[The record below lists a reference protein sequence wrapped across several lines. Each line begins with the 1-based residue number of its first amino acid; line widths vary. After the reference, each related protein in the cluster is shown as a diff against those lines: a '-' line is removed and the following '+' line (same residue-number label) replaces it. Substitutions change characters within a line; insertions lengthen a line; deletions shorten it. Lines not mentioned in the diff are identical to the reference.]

1 VALNFLSFF
10 FSFSDFGWDWGPAF
24 INTGIN
30 GGITFYQTE
39 IMKLNGIVIDQSL
52 SEDLSSASVTVSVF
66 GRVSSSS
73 MKSAIG
79 MSLFFNNE
87 NTMNKEVDISHCSA
101 TEENCKISLGSFTVN
116 KPNLWW
122 PIGYGKQHRYD
133 LTVKLEDG
141 QSLSRKVG
149 FRSVK
154 LIQSPITSS
163 EKKKSME
170 EETKVEAEVKLGS
183 SPLPA
188 LFYFEI
194 NNIPIF
200 MKGANFIPIDSFHTR
215 VHHSDREYI
224 LQAAAEANMNM
235 IRVWGGGIYQTDDF
249 YNLADELGLMIWQ
262 EVMLA
267 CSLYPTNKE
276 FLSEVQKEVEYQAI
290 RLLGGSHPSIVV
302 IGGNNE
308 NEVALNWF
316 SSSLNNRDLYVSDYS
331 QLYGKTI
338 YPTLEAILGKGFL
351 SSQLS
356 WVDSS
361 PSNGLIST
369 EPYAKIWGA
378 ASTEVAG
385 DVHFYDYACDCEN
398 YISFPEAKFISE
410 FGFQTMPSFLTYEP
424 VTIEEDWN
432 PNSDLMLYRQ
442 RHENGNNQIT
452 QQIEKHYNLPF
463 QCDNEI
469 KGQQR
474 YYDMFLYLVGI
485 QQSRCYETA
494 INRWRQLHGVDD
506 QNNRYTMGI
515 LYWQLNDIW
524 QGPSWSSMEYGGQW
538 KPLQSTVKRSY
549 SSVVVTSSYQQV
561 LNETD
566 TNNEESRL
574 FEIFGI
580 NDIANEDILMHIT
593 VELKSWKSSFSSI
606 VLYEKTH
613 QLRRGSHLLTS
624 FSLTSDYLASKGECS
639 FTSCYIKMSSKSI
652 DVDQSHYNNVHI
664 TSLSSMKIS
673 SLASSTDFHFTNF
686 QQIDNHH
693 VSFDFSVS
701 ETSPFTFF
709 ELKASRHNKEQTTA
723 IYNKNAGWFSDN
735 NFHAEKDEKYTIS
748 YFSYHNEITINDF
761 KIRLQGRSLQHLYNC
776 NLPLFHP

>member
-1 VALNFLSFF
+1 
-10 FSFSDFGWDWGPAF
+10 
-24 INTGIN
+24 
-30 GGITFYQTE
+30 
-39 IMKLNGIVIDQSL
+39 MKLNGIVIDQSL
-52 SEDLSSASVTVSVF
+52 NGDLSSASVTVSVF

-73 MKSAIG
+73 TKSTIG
-79 MSLFFNNE
+79 ISLFFNNE
-87 NTMNKEVDISHCSA
+87 NTFNKEVDISHCSA
-101 TEENCKISLGSFTVN
+101 NEENCKISLGSFTVN
-116 KPNLWW
+116 KPELWW
-122 PIGYGKQHRYD
+122 PVGYGKQYLYD

-141 QSLSRKVG
+141 QSLNRRIG

-163 EKKKSME
+163 SQKEKKLME
-170 EETKVEAEVKLGS
+170 EEQAKEEATVKLGN
-183 SPLPA
+183 SPSPA

-200 MKGANFIPIDSFHTR
+200 MKGANFIPIDSFHSR
-215 VHHSDREYI
+215 VHHTDREYI
-224 LQAAAEANMNM
+224 LKAAAEANMNM

-267 CSLYPTNKE
+267 CSLYPTNSE
-276 FLSEVQKEVEYQAI
+276 FLSEVHKEVEYQAI

-316 SSSLNNRDLYVSDYS
+316 SPSLNNRDLYVSDYS

-338 YPTLEAILGKGFL
+338 YPTLQTILGKGFL

-398 YISFPEAKFISE
+398 YASFPQAKFISE

-424 VTIEEDWN
+424 VTIEQDWYL
-432 PNSDLMLYRQ
+432 NSNLMLYRQ
-442 RHENGNNQIT
+442 RHENGNDQIT
-452 QQIEKHYNLPF
+452 QQVEKHFNLPS
-463 QCDNEI
+463 QCFYDNHES
-469 KGQQR
+469 KGTQR

-506 QNNRYTMGI
+506 TNSRYTMGI

-549 SSVVVTSSYQQV
+549 SSVMITSSYQQI

-566 TNNEESRL
+566 PNNEESRL
-574 FEIFGI
+574 FEVFSI
-580 NDIANEDILMHIT
+580 NDLANEDILMHVS
-593 VELKSWKSSFSSI
+593 VELKSWKSSSPS
-606 VLYEKTH
+606 VLLYQKTH
-613 QLRRGSHLLTS
+613 QFRRGSHLLTS
-624 FSLTSDYLASKGECS
+624 LSLTSDFLMSNGGCS
-639 FTSCYIKMSSKSI
+639 FTSCYIKISSKSI
-652 DVDQSHYNNVHI
+652 NSEQSHYNNVHI
-664 TSLSSMKIS
+664 TSLASMKIS
-673 SLASSTDFHFTNF
+673 SLASSTAIQFTNF
-686 QQIDNHH
+686 QQIDNYH

-709 ELKASRHNKEQTTA
+709 ELKASPHSKEQTS
-723 IYNKNAGWFSDN
+723 IYNKNAGWFSNN
-735 NFHAEKDEKYTIS
+735 NFHSEKDEKYTITYS
-748 YFSYHNEITINDF
+748 SYHNEITINDF
-761 KIRLQGRSLQHLYNC
+761 KTRLQGRSLQHLYNC